1 METSESSNQNSQ
13 PSLLCSIRGVAVVAT
28 PEELVRQNILSILQ
42 KKWLCPRSLIQVEKA
57 LHPLRRR
64 FDIVVFYN
72 TGTSLKPLLLIEC
85 KAGKNAPT
93 ALQQLLGYN
102 VTLQAPFIAV
112 ADATQFLCYS
122 AAGNLIPSPSYEQ
135 LVKINV

>member
-1 METSESSNQNSQ
+1 METSESSNQNKY
-13 PSLLCSIRGVAVVAT
+13 LLCSIRGVAVAAT

-42 KKWLCPRSLIQVEKA
+42 KKWHCPRSLIQVEKA
-57 LHPLRRR
+57 IQPLRRR

-85 KAGKNAPT
+85 KAGNNAPT

-102 VTLQAPFIAV
+102 VTIQAPFIAI

-122 AAGNLIPSPSYEQ
+122 ADGTLIPTPSYEQ
-135 LVKINV
+135 LVKIKI